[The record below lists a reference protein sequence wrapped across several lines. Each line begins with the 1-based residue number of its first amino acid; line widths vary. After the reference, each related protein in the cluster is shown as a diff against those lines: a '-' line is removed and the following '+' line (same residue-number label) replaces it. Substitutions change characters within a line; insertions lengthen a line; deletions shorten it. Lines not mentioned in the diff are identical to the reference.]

1 MNKLRPI
8 TIGTRKSKLA
18 MTQTTYVADELK
30 RHFPSLEITIKP
42 IVTTGDVILDRPL
55 SAIGSKGLFTEEIE
69 REIKSGEID
78 MAVHSLKDMPSD
90 LAPGLM
96 IGAITARSARCDAF
110 LSLSYRTL
118 EDVPPHGVV
127 GTSSLRRRSQLLAL
141 RPDLNICDLR
151 GNVDTR
157 LKKLDQGQYDGIV
170 LAAAGLKRLK
180 LDHRITTELSA
191 DTFIPASGQGALAIE
206 IRCRDDYIQSL
217 VDVLSDA
224 RTTIETTAERAFL
237 STLGGS
243 CKIPAGATAMWEGKT
258 LTLYAMLGSPDG
270 TQCYR
275 CHIEG
280 TPDQATQI
288 GRDAALS
295 ILGQGGTSIIH
306 DILGKAEQ
314 S

>member
-110 LSLSYRTL
+110 LSPRIVHWKMCHLTASSAHRACAVAPSFSPC
-118 EDVPPHGVV
+118 VP
-127 GTSSLRRRSQLLAL
+127 
-141 RPDLNICDLR
+141 I
-151 GNVDTR
+151 
-157 LKKLDQGQYDGIV
+157 
-170 LAAAGLKRLK
+170 
-180 LDHRITTELSA
+180 
-191 DTFIPASGQGALAIE
+191 
-206 IRCRDDYIQSL
+206 
-217 VDVLSDA
+217 
-224 RTTIETTAERAFL
+224 
-237 STLGGS
+237 
-243 CKIPAGATAMWEGKT
+243 
-258 LTLYAMLGSPDG
+258 
-270 TQCYR
+270 
-275 CHIEG
+275 
-280 TPDQATQI
+280 
-288 GRDAALS
+288 
-295 ILGQGGTSIIH
+295 
-306 DILGKAEQ
+306 
-314 S
+314 

>member
-1 MNKLRPI
+1 M
-8 TIGTRKSKLA
+8 
-18 MTQTTYVADELK
+18 
-30 RHFPSLEITIKP
+30 
-42 IVTTGDVILDRPL
+42 
-55 SAIGSKGLFTEEIE
+55 
-69 REIKSGEID
+69 
-78 MAVHSLKDMPSD
+78 
-90 LAPGLM
+90 
-96 IGAITARSARCDAF
+96 
-110 LSLSYRTL
+110 
-118 EDVPPHGVV
+118 
-127 GTSSLRRRSQLLAL
+127 
-141 RPDLNICDLR
+141 
-151 GNVDTR
+151 
-157 LKKLDQGQYDGIV
+157 
-170 LAAAGLKRLK
+170 KRLK